1 MTAAGSPGVSLSK
14 AKITT
19 ETINRT
25 GTVARKRRKRKRSK
39 RSLQFDVPR
48 GEEVATQQ
56 TLDVAADGSGV
67 AHFAQGDVRADLHR
81 SHLDLLG
88 DGLAVQIRHG
98 TRVIVAQLLELPVT

>member
-19 ETINRT
+19 ETTSRT
-25 GTVARKRRKRKRSK
+25 GTVARKRRSRKRSK
-39 RSLQFDVPR
+39 RSLHFDVPG

-56 TLDVAADGSGV
+56 TLDVLADSGGV
-67 AHFAQGDVRADLHR
+67 AEFPEWYVGADLHG

-88 DGLAVQIRHG
+88 DGLAVRVGLG
-98 TRVIVAQLLELPVT
+98 TCVI